1 MQNIFKILDFTVFE
15 EAQVLGRFSGAAID
29 LKDGYIHFSTA
40 EQVKATA
47 QLHFHGQKNLV
58 LLAVSQERLGDAL
71 KWEASRGGQL
81 FPHLY
86 AALDMSDVLWAKAIP
101 WNGEAHDFPP
111 EIFQ

>member
-1 MQNIFKILDFTVFE
+1 MQNIFKILDIRVFE
-15 EAQVLGRFSGAAID
+15 DARALGLFSGAAID

-40 EQVKATA
+40 EQVKETA
-47 QLHFHGQKNLV
+47 RLHFHGQKNLV
-58 LLAVSQERLGDAL
+58 LLAVAQEALGDAL

-86 AALDMSDVLWAKAIP
+86 AALNMHDVLWAKAIP